1 MWDSSHTHTH
11 HTINQIGSPHFKLS
25 KTSLNNYFK
34 HKDHKNTHTH
44 NKSNQFYISKTKLRQ
59 FSEYTLTHVKPCDG
73 QITLY
78 LHMYRK

>member
-34 HKDHKNTHTH
+34 HMDPKKKTHTH
-44 NKSNQFYISKTKLRQ
+44 THTTSLTDFIFQKTSQDSLV
-59 FSEYTLTHVKPCDG
+59 SIH
-73 QITLY
+73 
-78 LHMYRK
+78 